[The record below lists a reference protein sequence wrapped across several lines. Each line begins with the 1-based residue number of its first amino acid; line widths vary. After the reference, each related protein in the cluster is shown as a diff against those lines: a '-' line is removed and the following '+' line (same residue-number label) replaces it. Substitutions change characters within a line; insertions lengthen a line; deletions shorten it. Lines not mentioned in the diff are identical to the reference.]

1 MYVAP
6 LNVYHR
12 KGEFIFSVSQEVTFS
27 SVSLTPNQKG
37 YSFGMISGFSDV
49 SDLPAAILEE
59 YRSLGWADEEIL
71 ENLSDAIEFLNIFVW
86 HDKWAGDISLSA
98 IFSPGANLRG

>member
-1 MYVAP
+1 MLITIETIWY
-6 LNVYHR
+6 
-12 KGEFIFSVSQEVTFS
+12 SVLQEVAFS
-27 SVSLTPNQKG
+27 SVALTPDQKG

-86 HDKWAGDISLSA
+86 HDKWAGDIPLAA
-98 IFSPGANLRG
+98 ILSPGRELRRVIESGT